1 MDYYASYKN
10 SKDPSLLRKEL
21 VSYALTYGNKKA
33 ARHFQT
39 TVKTVR
45 KWRKRWQEQKG
56 MGLKDRSKKPQ
67 KSPRMMKM
75 YWQFKIKALAEKAT
89 ADNKRINGAMIKREY
104 SIPYSAKTLVKYLK
118 QYYKLPSKKTHR
130 EKKRDMRE
138 IKSKYRAFEKIQV
151 DIKYLDDIPEFY
163 HDFMQ
168 FHLPKYQITAR
179 CIRTGALF
187 IGYTQQHSTTS
198 TAIFIYRLFTHLK
211 HYGVKPS
218 EITIQTDNGTEF
230 TAPWNSLKK
239 NSLY

>member
-1 MDYYASYKN
+1 
-10 SKDPSLLRKEL
+10 
-21 VSYALTYGNKKA
+21 
-33 ARHFQT
+33 
-39 TVKTVR
+39 
-45 KWRKRWQEQKG
+45 
-56 MGLKDRSKKPQ
+56 
-67 KSPRMMKM
+67 MKM

-179 CIRTGALF
+179 CIRTGLYLSATHSNTARPVPPF
-187 IGYTQQHSTTS
+187 SSIGCSPISSTMAS
-198 TAIFIYRLFTHLK
+198 SQLK
-211 HYGVKPS
+211 
-218 EITIQTDNGTEF
+218 
-230 TAPWNSLKK
+230 
-239 NSLY
+239 